1 MATGSP
7 PSDLKVA
14 AQTAASS
21 ALGLLRTRLELASIE
36 WAEERERLLTR
47 LGLLFAALLL
57 VIFGVLGLGALA
69 AVYFWDSAREA
80 AVIVPT
86 ALCIVTGLL
95 LYYLSRRV
103 GLQGA
108 LPFAATLAEFDKDRA
123 ALGPALRP
131 AQPESPPA
139 APASPAAQDTTP

>member
-1 MATGSP
+1 MSTGAP

-21 ALGLLRTRLELASIE
+21 ALSLLRTRLELASIE

-47 LGLLFAALLL
+47 LGLLFAAMLL
-57 VIFGVLGLGALA
+57 VIFGVVGLGALA
-69 AVYFWDSAREA
+69 AVYFWDTEREA

-86 ALCIVTGLL
+86 ALCIATGLL
-95 LYYLSRRV
+95 LYYLSRRM
-103 GLQGA
+103 GRGA

-123 ALGPALRP
+123 AL
-131 AQPESPPA
+131 
-139 APASPAAQDTTP
+139 SPAVPSQDTSP

>member
-7 PSDLKVA
+7 PSDLKAA

-21 ALGLLRTRLELASIE
+21 ALGLLRIRLELASIE

-57 VIFGVLGLGALA
+57 VIFGVLGLGVLA
-69 AVYFWDSAREA
+69 ALYFWDTEREA
-80 AVIVPT
+80 AVLVPT

-95 LYYLSRRV
+95 LYYVSRRM
-103 GLQGA
+103 GRGA

-123 ALGPALRP
+123 ALTPAMRP
-131 AQPESPPA
+131 APAEA
-139 APASPAAQDTTP
+139 APTAAPTAQGTTP

>member
-1 MATGSP
+1 MTTGAP
-7 PSDLKVA
+7 PSGLKA
-14 AQTAASS
+14 AASTAASS
-21 ALGLLRTRLELASIE
+21 ALNLLRTRLELASIE

-57 VIFGVLGLGALA
+57 FILGVLGLCVLA
-69 AVYFWDSAREA
+69 VVYFWDTTAREA
-80 AVIVPT
+80 AVLVPT

-103 GLQGA
+103 GQRGA

-123 ALGPALRP
+123 AL
-131 AQPESPPA
+131 SPA
-139 APASPAAQDTTP
+139 APSQDTPP

>member
-7 PSDLKVA
+7 PSDLKAA

-21 ALGLLRTRLELASIE
+21 ALGLLPIRLELASIE

-57 VIFGVLGLGALA
+57 VIFGVLGLGVLA
-69 AVYFWDSAREA
+69 ALYFWDTEREA
-80 AVIVPT
+80 AVLVPT

-95 LYYLSRRV
+95 LYYVSRRM
-103 GLQGA
+103 GRGA

-123 ALGPALRP
+123 ALTPAMRP
-131 AQPESPPA
+131 APAEA
-139 APASPAAQDTTP
+139 APTAAPTAQGTTP

>member
-1 MATGSP
+1 MTTGAP
-7 PSDLKVA
+7 PSGLKA
-14 AQTAASS
+14 AASTAASS
-21 ALGLLRTRLELASIE
+21 ALNLLRTRLELASIE

-57 VIFGVLGLGALA
+57 FILGVLGLCVLA
-69 AVYFWDSAREA
+69 VVYFWDTTAREA
-80 AVIVPT
+80 AVLVPT

-103 GLQGA
+103 GQS

-123 ALGPALRP
+123 AL
-131 AQPESPPA
+131 
-139 APASPAAQDTTP
+139 SPAVPSQDTSP

>member
-1 MATGSP
+1 MHTGAP
-7 PSDLKVA
+7 PSDLKAA

-36 WAEERERLLTR
+36 WAEERERLLSR

-57 VIFGVLGLGALA
+57 VIFGVLGLGVLV
-69 AVYFWDSAREA
+69 AVYFWDTAREA
-80 AVIVPT
+80 AVLVPT

-95 LYYLSRRV
+95 LYYQSRRL
-103 GLQGA
+103 GQTGA

-123 ALGPALRP
+123 ALSPALRP
-131 AQPESPPA
+131 AQAEST
-139 APASPAAQDTTP
+139 APAQDSTP

>member
-7 PSDLKVA
+7 PSDLKAA

-21 ALGLLRTRLELASIE
+21 ALGLLRIRLELASIE

-57 VIFGVLGLGALA
+57 VIFGVLGLGVLA
-69 AVYFWDSAREA
+69 ALYFWDTEREA
-80 AVIVPT
+80 AVLVPT
-86 ALCIVTGLL
+86 ALCILTGLL
-95 LYYLSRRV
+95 LYYVSRRM
-103 GLQGA
+103 GRGA

-123 ALGPALRP
+123 ALTPAMRP
-131 AQPESPPA
+131 APAEA
-139 APASPAAQDTTP
+139 APTAAPTAQGTTP

>member
-1 MATGSP
+1 MSTGAP

-21 ALGLLRTRLELASIE
+21 ALSLLRTRLELASIE

-57 VIFGVLGLGALA
+57 VIFGVVGLGALA
-69 AVYFWDSAREA
+69 AVYFWDTEREA

-95 LYYLSRRV
+95 LYYLSRRM
-103 GLQGA
+103 GRGA

-123 ALGPALRP
+123 ALGPAFSPAVRP
-131 AQPESPPA
+131 AQPEPAPPTQA
-139 APASPAAQDTTP
+139 NTP

>member
-1 MATGSP
+1 M
-7 PSDLKVA
+7 
-14 AQTAASS
+14 AASS
-21 ALGLLRTRLELASIE
+21 ALNLLRTRLELASIE

-57 VIFGVLGLGALA
+57 FILGVLGLCVLA
-69 AVYFWDSAREA
+69 VVYFWDTTAREA
-80 AVIVPT
+80 AVLVPT

-103 GLQGA
+103 GQS

-123 ALGPALRP
+123 AL
-131 AQPESPPA
+131 SPA
-139 APASPAAQDTTP
+139 APSQDTSP